1 MTTTVNPRVARP
13 VLYGLTYWLFRYR
26 RTWRGSIVISVIN
39 PLFFMLALGMGLG
52 RLIDARPNSLLA
64 GHSYAQF
71 IVPGLLIAAVM
82 QIGFLE
88 AAGPVYQSTRPAGSY
103 RSATMT
109 PMRPADIFHGHLLYW
124 ALRAAQNAILFT
136 LVCACFGAVDLV
148 HAAML
153 VPVAVLVAVAF
164 AAWAAAWAVTV
175 GRPAQLNMV
184 FRFVILPLYMFSG
197 TFFPIEQLPAW
208 LQPVA
213 WLTPLWHGVAL
224 ARDVALDS
232 ATLPGT
238 LVHLTYLAA
247 MTVAGVA
254 LARRNY
260 RRQLHV

>member
-1 MTTTVNPRVARP
+1 MTTTVTPRTPPP
-13 VLYGLTYWLFRYR
+13 VLRGLTYWLFRYR
-26 RTWRGSIVISVIN
+26 RTWRGSIVISVVN
-39 PLFFMLALGMGLG
+39 PLFFMLALGVGLG
-52 RLIDARPNSLLA
+52 RLIDARPNPSLH
-64 GHSYAQF
+64 GHTYAQF

-88 AAGPVYQSTRPAGSY
+88 AAGPVFQGTRPAGSY
-103 RSATMT
+103 RSATTT

-136 LVCACFGAVDLV
+136 AVCACFGAIDLV

-153 VPVAVLVAVAF
+153 VPIAVLVAVAF
-164 AAWAAAWAVTV
+164 AAPAAAWAVTV
-175 GRPAQLNMV
+175 GRPAELNMV

-197 TFFPIEQLPAW
+197 TFFPIDQLPGW

-213 WLTPLWHGVAL
+213 WATPLWHGVEL
-224 ARDVALDS
+224 ARGVALDT

-238 LVHLTYLAA
+238 LAHLAYLTA
-247 MTVAGVA
+247 MTIAGIV